1 MRLGLFGGT
10 FDPVHN
16 GHLQLARRAAQE
28 FELDEVLFIPA
39 FIPPHKKSQP
49 LAAFEHRYA
58 MLALATRGQPLL
70 VPSLLEAPRYIRN
83 RKAEDRGTAG
93 RVRRTGDSREF
104 APSYSIETVRRVKRT
119 LQKGDRLF
127 FLIGID
133 AFLEIAS
140 WKDAAALL
148 RECEFIV
155 GSRPGYTLADVANA
169 LPTKFVQGTAPTI
182 RPRTSGRGGDFV
194 AGGAHIHLLHSV
206 HVPVSATQIRRA
218 AGHRAALTR
227 LVPLPVAEYI
237 SKMGLYGKDSG
248 IQEPAPPVQLPT
260 SK

>member
-28 FELDEVLFIPA
+28 FELDQVLFIPA

-83 RKAEDRGTAG
+83 RKAEGPGTAG
-93 RVRRTGDSREF
+93 RVRRTGDKKV
-104 APSYSIETVRRVKRT
+104 APSYSIDTVRRVKRT
-119 LQKGDRLF
+119 LHKDDRLF

-155 GSRPGYTLADVANA
+155 ASRPGYTLADVANA
-169 LPTKFVQGTAPTI
+169 LPSGFVQRAAPAI
-182 RPRTSGRGGDFV
+182 RPRTSSRGGDFV
-194 AGGAHIHLLHSV
+194 AGGAHIHLLDSV